1 MNHRLIFRIV
11 AIVGL
16 GFGLVLLLAPDA
28 LMSAYGAESMNS
40 TGRYMS
46 MLYGAALTGYGLMNW
61 GASRAV
67 DIAEI
72 LYVLI
77 GNLAGNALGLIVS
90 LYRVLMVPTTPESV
104 WLNVAIFL
112 AFTGMF
118 AYLYRTSP
126 AGYRLHAAARHA

>member
-28 LMSAYGAESMNS
+28 LMSAYDAESMNS

-72 LYVLI
+72 HYVLI

>member
-40 TGRYMS
+40 TGRSMS
-46 MLYGAALTGYGLMNW
+46 MLYGAALTGSGLMNW

-72 LYVLI
+72 HYVLI